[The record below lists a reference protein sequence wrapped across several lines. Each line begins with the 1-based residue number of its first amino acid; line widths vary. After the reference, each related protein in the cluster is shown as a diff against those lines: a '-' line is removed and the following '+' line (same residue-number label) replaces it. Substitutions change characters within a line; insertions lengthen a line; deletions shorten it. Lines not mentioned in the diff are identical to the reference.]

1 MVDWYLTDGT
11 DTVYFS
17 PGASWKRTLDKTA
30 DDGLIV
36 KPVGRTST
44 PVARSYKRSRDIIVV
59 NTTFKNRASGNDIDT
74 LWDMVK
80 EETNADNGSFTF
92 HKGSDSFNVAIRRII
107 ESEESGEGDLRYV
120 EIEMEI
126 VRSG

>member
-36 KPVGRTST
+36 KSAGRNST
-44 PVARSYKRSRDIIVV
+44 PIAKSYKRSRDIIVV
-59 NTTFKNRASGNDIDT
+59 NSTFKDRPEDYDT
-74 LWDMVK
+74 LFNMVK
-80 EETNADNGSFTF
+80 EETNASNGSFSF
-92 HKGSDSFNVAIRRII
+92 HKGTDSYTVAIRRLI
-107 ESEESGEGDLRYV
+107 ESEESGEGDIKYI
-120 EIEMEI
+120 ECEMEI
-126 VRSG
+126 VRSS

>member
-1 MVDWYLTDGT
+1 MVDWYLTDGV
-11 DTVYFS
+11 DSVYFS

-59 NTTFKNRASGNDIDT
+59 NTTFEGRPEDYDT
-74 LWDMVK
+74 LFNMVK
-80 EETNADNGSFTF
+80 EETNAANGSFTF
-92 HKGSDSFNVAIRRII
+92 HKGSDSYNVAVRRLI
-107 ESEESGEGDLRYV
+107 ESEEAGEGSIKYI
-120 EIEMEI
+120 ECEMEI